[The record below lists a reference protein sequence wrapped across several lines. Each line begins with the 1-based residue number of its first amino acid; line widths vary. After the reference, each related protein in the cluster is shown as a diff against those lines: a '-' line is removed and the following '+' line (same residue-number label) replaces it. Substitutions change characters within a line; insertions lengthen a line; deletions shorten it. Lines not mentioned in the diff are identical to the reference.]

1 MSALPRHEAAL
12 PLRALRRAAV
22 ELAPAR
28 VEAFDLAL
36 PGSAR
41 GADGVLPP
49 WFHVSAPVKAQLMAT
64 L

>member
-49 WFHVSAPVKAQLMAT
+49 GST
-64 L
+64 